1 MLGHKMGLKCG
12 TFPQVIHR
20 SAGPSHWRG
29 SATLRWSSTAF
40 RNGVLNRPK
49 DQEGEDSQAKN
60 RPAEYLPRTRGGH
73 TPRSEVPHFLG
84 LPGGM
89 GRHAAPGPSG
99 GSGVRK
105 LGKNDVPTP
114 DAPTEHGFTR
124 RQHPWMSWL
133 FRKAGVDAKQPPH
146 PPWW

>member
-1 MLGHKMGLKCG
+1 MGLKCG
-12 TFPQVIHR
+12 IFPQVIHR
-20 SAGPSHWRG
+20 SAGPDHCVGARLGRSVPALREWRSEQPQRSG
-29 SATLRWSSTAF
+29 
-40 RNGVLNRPK
+40 
-49 DQEGEDSQAKN
+49 GEDSQAKN

-105 LGKNDVPTP
+105 LGTNDITTP
-114 DAPTEHGFTR
+114 NAPTEHGFTR